1 MRVFYIVFVLLYF
14 MLSLIVAQDSGGVN
28 FDSTGGL
35 ESIFIETYAVHPV
48 IRPNLNS
55 EKCLSAG
62 NITYRVYVDM
72 AAGYKIQAL
81 YGIPAHPL
89 HIETTGVFYNN
100 QDYGGK
106 CGDEINDFLI
116 NDDNL
121 AFDSWLTLGAASQK
135 HYGIPI
141 EEDYDGSMLHYETF
155 GKGDGLIEGRIPAL
169 RFFRFTPDFFQR
181 EDSSQLIVNDGAW
194 LVYEGVQGIKSSNRV
209 LILQLTTSGFLTL
222 KLNIQ
227 LLSPK
232 GEIEQYVYGNPID
245 KEIVSKNLEI
255 NHYNALGN
263 QLLTLQFYP

>member
-1 MRVFYIVFVLLYF
+1 MRGIYIIFLLLNGVFLRIA
-14 MLSLIVAQDSGGVN
+14 AQESGWFN
-28 FDSTGGL
+28 SDSTGGL
-35 ESIFIETYAVHPV
+35 EGIYIETYAVHPV
-48 IRPNLNS
+48 KSPEVNP
-55 EKCLSAG
+55 EKGLSAG

-89 HIETTGVFYNN
+89 YIETTGVFYNN

-116 NDDNL
+116 NDNNL
-121 AFDSWLTLGAASQK
+121 AFDSWLTLGAASQN

-141 EEDYDGSMLHYETF
+141 EEDYDGSMLHYETL

-169 RFFRFTPDFFQR
+169 RFFRFMPDFFQR
-181 EDSSQLIVNDGAW
+181 EDSSRFIVNDGAW

-232 GEIEQYVYGNPID
+232 GEIEQYVYANPID
-245 KEIVSKNLEI
+245 KEIVSKNLDI

-263 QLLTLQFYP
+263 QLLTSQSDH